1 MNSVT
6 RDWSR
11 GNAASENKARLSFRE
26 AQTLRAKLV
35 STMKQRRTHER
46 IDEKTQ
52 HSAWLGVSEP
62 GFWGGPETAARL
74 RLGFG
79 EERRGWAI
87 PRRSS
92 FSIVTSLHLPF
103 FCHVQTR
110 RRANCQ
116 DTLPWSSVLAGCGGC
131 TSALLPSPSPCMDS
145 LGSNKPTL
153 QQEEWRSD
161 REKRFPVYEEG
172 LAVWEQKLGDQPFP
186 PMVSMAPPLGS

>member
-52 HSAWLGVSEP
+52 HSAWLGVSKP
-62 GFWGGPETAARL
+62 GFWRGPETAARL

-103 FCHVQTR
+103 CHVQTR

-131 TSALLPSPSPCMDS
+131 TSARLLCSLPLLPAWTAWEATSPRCSRKNGGQIERNASQSMRRGWQC
-145 LGSNKPTL
+145 GS
-153 QQEEWRSD
+153 RS
-161 REKRFPVYEEG
+161 
-172 LAVWEQKLGDQPFP
+172 
-186 PMVSMAPPLGS
+186 